1 VATALT
7 GVVASGC
14 ADEAAAARVGDATI
28 SNDDVMTQVTALYG
42 NNRLWQAL
50 DQQNGQQPGSSRS
63 QLRGDAPGSYA
74 QSFVANVLQE
84 QVTFALVDQLFD
96 DEGAEV
102 SDAHLQAAE
111 QAQQQQY
118 GEFFAEFPEDYQDDQ
133 IDHYSRLIS
142 LQDSLGED
150 GFSEALDSLID
161 ETDIEVSS
169 RYGSW
174 DAQAFKDSPEQL
186 AVVPPPGPASAPGAP
201 AAPPAAPAAPG
212 N

>member
-28 SNDDVMTQVTALYG
+28 SNDDVMTQVKALYG
-42 NNRLWQAL
+42 NNQLWQAL

-63 QLRGDAPGSYA
+63 QLRGDAPGSYS

-84 QVTFALVDQLFD
+84 QITFALVDQLFD
-96 DEGAEV
+96 DEDNEV

-174 DAQAFKDSPEQL
+174 DAQAFKDSPQQL
-186 AVVPPPGPASAPGAP
+186 AVVPPPGPASAP
-201 AAPPAAPAAPG
+201 AAPPAAPG